1 MWKSARCTHN
11 TLTKQT
17 TQHTPKT
24 YTHTSVGAGV
34 KKMCKRGGTRGKDRK
49 VRNEPLDRVLAI
61 MYFSSSW
68 FAKCW
73 PHVMLWNAIQNASC
87 VSETQPSRYAIAGV
101 GEVGRGAVWSV
112 GPGTSSEN
120 YLGMR
125 YNFNTPATITTPLLP
140 CLSPPTFYNRRPFP
154 LGIWSCLASSNTMME
169 PDMEAFCIWRCFFF
183 IFHFQTFLR
192 LLKTNSKKKK
202 KMNAVF
208 LRNSDC
214 VRLVAWRHKFK
225 GRTLFIICSLAG
237 EEGGGCETR
246 F

>member
-87 VSETQPSRYAIAGV
+87 VSETQSSRYAIAGV
-101 GEVGRGAVWSV
+101 RWGEVPCGAWGRVRQVKTISACV
-112 GPGTSSEN
+112 TI
-120 YLGMR
+120 L
-125 YNFNTPATITTPLLP
+125 TPPP
-140 CLSPPTFYNRRPFP
+140 PSPPPYSLASLPPPSTTDDPFP
-154 LGIWSCLASSNTMME
+154 LAYDLVWQAATPWWNLT
-169 PDMEAFCIWRCFFF
+169 WRLSVSGDVSFLSF
-183 IFHFQTFLR
+183 IFKH
-192 LLKTNSKKKK
+192 S
-202 KMNAVF
+202 
-208 LRNSDC
+208 C
-214 VRLVAWRHKFK
+214 V
-225 GRTLFIICSLAG
+225 C
-237 EEGGGCETR
+237 
-246 F
+246 